1 VPVEVLNSSYTR
13 EIGAAPIWPTFLTC
27 VLWHRVCNLSPNSV
41 FLSTGGTQISYVLIV
56 SGLLSVLFGA
66 VATAAAGGTF
76 IQIGGITSSQQNAP
90 AGSDSNRR
98 IDKPQTGLGNLS
110 IPDTTKPTGGGGHP
124 VGAAGHSSLVPDQK
138 TLIDKSQTGGGGTTL
153 PFSNSGI
160 FPTGSTTSGP
170 PANQFCSNSD
180 VTIGESHQL
189 RLHCSNTVGGTIRQ

>member
-1 VPVEVLNSSYTR
+1 M
-13 EIGAAPIWPTFLTC
+13 WPTFLTC
-27 VLWHRVCNLSPNSV
+27 ALWHRVCSLSPESV
-41 FLSTGGTQISYVLIV
+41 FVSTGGTQISYVLIV

-138 TLIDKSQTGGGGTTL
+138 TLIDKSQTGGVGTTL

-160 FPTGSTTSGP
+160 FPIGSTTSAP

-189 RLHCSNTVGGTIRQ
+189 KLHCSNTVGGTIRQ